1 MVETEVPISIHYLPG
16 SPQLEM
22 TERGDWVDLY
32 VYNDITL
39 TEGEQTYISMGVSM
53 ALPHGY
59 EAIMAPRSSTFKRWG
74 ILQTNGIGVIDNSY
88 CGTDDIWMMPVL
100 ATKSVTIP
108 KGTRLC
114 QFRIQQKQPKLIF
127 KRCDF
132 LGTVNR
138 GGLGS
143 SGV

>member
-1 MVETEVPISIHYLPG
+1 MVEEEISIPIHYLPG

-22 TERGDWVDLY
+22 TERGDWVDLF
-32 VYNDITL
+32 VYEDTVL
-39 TEGEQTYISMGVSM
+39 EAGERAYISMGISI

-74 ILQTNGIGVIDNSY
+74 LLQTNGIGVIDNSY
-88 CGTDDIWMMPVL
+88 CGTDDIWMMPVY
-100 ATKSVTIP
+100 ATKGVSIP

-114 QFRIQQKQPKLIF
+114 QFRIQKKQPKLNFIPY
-127 KRCDF
+127 DS
-132 LGTVNR
+132 LGAVNR

-143 SGV
+143 SGA